1 MNEKGAQWEDKVL
14 EEDGRK
20 RGVYSLTPSTD
31 STGMDALLDR
41 DDEYVL
47 CWTDPTRS
55 ICVGTLSSA

>member
-1 MNEKGAQWEDKVL
+1 MRRERSGKIKDW
-14 EEDGRK
+14 K
-20 RGVYSLTPSTD
+20 RTARNAVYRLTPSTD